1 MRVIKLGNIDI
12 NIIRKKGF
20 EEGSIEER
28 IEEYCRTTASQ
39 HTDGLL
45 ERYTQLDESRNGNY
59 INSDLMKMVYPF
71 YAESFENRTK
81 YNLSITNSAAVLTNE
96 AFRRAIQRPDV
107 QRCVFIVGP
116 YGAGKSYFSQSL
128 FEREEHGMLANS
140 IVYEGSITPPAFGE
154 KVQYAIDNGVTPS
167 IIALN
172 PTLKLSMQNIRSRA
186 QEMGRDVEKN
196 EVIDKFSNMYRYLKD
211 LVAQFEGIAYVIYN
225 KNANITI
232 DLNGGSID
240 LEDLNHGTAEE
251 ISAQYDKIK
260 EELNKQ
266 NPRQ

>member
-1 MRVIKLGNIDI
+1 MGNIDI

-28 IEEYCRTTASQ
+28 IEEYCRTAASQ

-266 NPRQ
+266 DSRQ